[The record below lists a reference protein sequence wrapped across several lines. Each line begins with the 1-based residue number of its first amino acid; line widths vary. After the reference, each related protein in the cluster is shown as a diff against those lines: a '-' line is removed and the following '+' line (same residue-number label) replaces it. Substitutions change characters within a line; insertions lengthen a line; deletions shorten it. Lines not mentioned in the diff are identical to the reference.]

1 MYKNGQ
7 NKVIENTKKQKVI
20 RKYQTIQDLWK
31 VLKGNCSLT
40 IGDGLTSDNFRHVS
54 NWIARSEKAVITT
67 GFWSCRIMSNKVYC

>member
-1 MYKNGQ
+1 MGRTRLSKNW
-7 NKVIENTKKQKVI
+7 KKQKII
-20 RKYQTIQDLWK
+20 RQYQTIKDLWK
-31 VLKGNCSLT
+31 VLKEHCSVT